1 MGYLSHPSYAAWKF
15 NKRRIK
21 EIVDNLVPNLPAA
34 AAALNADCLIVHG
47 TSGTWLAGLLVVL
60 QDLPVVLVRKAREN
74 SHGYNVE
81 GNGNVNVS
89 RGIVVDDSVCTGD
102 TIRRIADTL
111 EEHQA
116 GLEVVGVATYL
127 DYGSGDVKVHDT
139 YVPIRFNG
147 VDFPITKAQIPPV
160 WTDDPYLPSIDMR
173 SVSWPEMARASEVL
187 DRMAQ
192 RLATL

>member
-1 MGYLSHPSYAAWKF
+1 MGYLSHPGYAAWKF
-15 NKRRIK
+15 DKRRIK

-89 RGIVVDDSVCTGD
+89 RGIVIDDTVCSGD
-102 TIRRIADTL
+102 TIRRIAYTL
-111 EEHQA
+111 EEHHPA

-127 DYGSGDVKVHDT
+127 DCCFGDVRVHDES
-139 YVPIRFNG
+139 VPIRFNG
-147 VDFPITKAQIPPV
+147 VDFPSTKAQIPPV

-173 SVSWPEMARASEVL
+173 SVSWRGPARC
-187 DRMAQ
+187 
-192 RLATL
+192 